1 MNIVEKIQNLSEDT
15 ITQDENFLMLS
26 EALSEYHRLIQEGKL
41 IPRKNNIEN
50 IYTTYSI
57 HSNAN
62 Y

>member
-26 EALSEYHRLIQEGKL
+26 EALSEYHCLIQEGKL

-50 IYTTYSI
+50 I
-57 HSNAN
+57 
-62 Y
+62 